1 MRPLATIRLEPI
13 GVIRSP
19 FTEAAGTPIQP
30 ATAGAAQGRVEVL
43 PRYTEGLRDLDGFD
57 RIWLVFFFD
66 RAGPWQPVVQPYR
79 DTTPR
84 GLFAT
89 RAPSRPCPIGMSV
102 VRLVGVRGSTLKV
115 EGIDVLDETPLLDIK
130 PYVPEFDAFPDSCA
144 GWFDAAPSE
153 ASTADGRFSKNS

>member
-1 MRPLATIRLEPI
+1 MRPLTTIRLEPI

-19 FTEAAGTPIQP
+19 FTEEAGTPIQP

-43 PRYTEGLRDLDGFD
+43 PRYTDALRDLDGFE
-57 RIWLVFFFD
+57 RIWLVFLLD

-102 VRLVGVRGSTLKV
+102 VGLVGVRGNTL
-115 EGIDVLDETPLLDIK
+115 
-130 PYVPEFDAFPDSCA
+130 
-144 GWFDAAPSE
+144 
-153 ASTADGRFSKNS
+153 